1 MIVASF
7 ASQYGIRVL
16 TEQLQSMSWDE
27 FSALLRGLDSET
39 PLGRIVRI
47 RSEEDGNVLKTF
59 TPQQHKIRNEWRS
72 RGAKNTKT
80 EDMSAVLEGFRQAFI
95 SLAGGR

>member
-1 MIVASF
+1 M
-7 ASQYGIRVL
+7 QYGIRVL
-16 TEQLQSMSWDE
+16 SEEFKSMSWDE

-47 RSEEDGNVLKTF
+47 RSEQDSNVLKSF
-59 TPQQHKIRNEWRS
+59 TPEQRRIREEWRS
-72 RGAKNTKT
+72 KSVKNIRT
-80 EDMSAVLEGFRQAFI
+80 EDMSVVLEGFRQAFI